1 MPIGHSAIPTVK
13 SMRSSNRRLTV
24 FWTLALVTFV
34 LWLLRGVGL
43 LTIVPGF
50 VLLSLMVITWVM
62 ALVNGFLETR

>member
-1 MPIGHSAIPTVK
+1 
-13 SMRSSNRRLTV
+13 MRRSNRRLTV

-50 VLLSLMVITWVM
+50 ILLSLMVITWIM